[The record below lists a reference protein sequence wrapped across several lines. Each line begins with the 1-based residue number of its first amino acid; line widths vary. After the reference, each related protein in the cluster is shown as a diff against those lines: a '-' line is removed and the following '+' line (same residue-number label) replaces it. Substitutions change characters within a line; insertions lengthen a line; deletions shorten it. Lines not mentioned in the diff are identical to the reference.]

1 MLFSWIPPFFILLDI
16 LENKLLPQVFIY
28 SLNCCQPTYW
38 GNERKKGFWKSAG
51 KGSKSISREAL
62 VATVGSKPKVTVTL
76 YESGLLVGIDRMKEE
91 KP

>member
-28 SLNCCQPTYW
+28 SLNCCQPTY
-38 GNERKKGFWKSAG
+38 EAMSEKKGFWKSAG